1 MQYVHIKRSDE
12 YEDAWY
18 PLEAC
23 KVVAAEGD
31 ETADSDG
38 AHQLSA
44 DSILYYRDESVRRQ
58 TPLRFGDADYLTIT
72 SRDDNGNVTLLAEGE
87 PEVSGLQYRTHDS
100 LPWQKYTIGT
110 QITLGSAGD
119 YVQFRNNASTLSLST
134 ADYVRFSTIGHC
146 DASGEIQSMLAYT
159 PKTPAYSFYHLFA
172 ECLLLITPPK
182 FPFLPLGASCYQG
195 MFLDC
200 RYLETAPVLPATRL
214 ARECY
219 AGMFRRCWSLTVPPE
234 LPAIHLNDG
243 CYNSMF
249 ADCRDLTKI
258 PVLPADVVMPY
269 SYSSMFSGCKSIKE
283 AEIAATRMSYGAM
296 SSMFMN
302 CESLERLTVHFTDW
316 KDIDNIEATGM
327 WVYMVSETGV
337 FRKPEALPEKYG
349 YSDYI
354 PKGWTVE
361 NF

>member
-1 MQYVHIKRSDE
+1 MQYVYIKRSDE

-72 SRDDNGNVTLLAEGE
+72 SRDDNGSVTLLAEGE

-119 YVQFRNNASTLSLST
+119 YVQFRNNASTLSLSISN
-134 ADYVRFSTIGHC
+134 YVNFSIRGLA

-172 ECLLLITPPK
+172 KCTSLITPPK
-182 FPFLPLGASCYQG
+182 FPFLPLGEFCYQG
-195 MFLDC
+195 MFNQC
-200 RYLETAPVLPATRL
+200 IRLETAPVLPATRL
-214 ARECY
+214 AESCY
-219 AGMFRRCWSLTVPPE
+219 SSMFGQCRSLTVPPE
-234 LPAIHLNDG
+234 LPATDLSYW
-243 CYNSMF
+243 CYNAMF
-249 ADCRDLTKI
+249 SHCSNLTKI
-258 PVLPADVVMPY
+258 PVLPADIALHG
-269 SYSSMFSGCKSIKE
+269 SYNSMFQNCESIKE
-283 AEIAATRMSYGAM
+283 AEIAATRLADYALQ
-296 SSMFMN
+296 SMFAY
-302 CESLERLTVHFTDW
+302 CTSLERVTVHFTDW
-316 KDIDNIEATGM
+316 KFDDIYGPTNDFLSGVSSTGI
-327 WVYMVSETGV
+327 
-337 FRKPEALPEKYG
+337 FRKPEALPERRG
-349 YSDYI
+349 YPYI
-354 PKGWTVE
+354 PEGWTVE